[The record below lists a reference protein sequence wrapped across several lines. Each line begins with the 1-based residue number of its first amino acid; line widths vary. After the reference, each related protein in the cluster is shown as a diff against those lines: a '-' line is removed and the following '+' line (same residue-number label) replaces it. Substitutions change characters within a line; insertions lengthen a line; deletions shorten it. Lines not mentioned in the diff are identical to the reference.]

1 MAPKP
6 WFFVEIGQ
14 KSENMVAKQG
24 MIPYFAEKCTV
35 MVVFKCRVNCFYLV
49 LLQLKIYTKTSREEL

>member
-1 MAPKP
+1 
-6 WFFVEIGQ
+6 
-14 KSENMVAKQG
+14 MVAKQG

-49 LLQLKIYTKTSREEL
+49 LLQLKIYTKTKTSREEL